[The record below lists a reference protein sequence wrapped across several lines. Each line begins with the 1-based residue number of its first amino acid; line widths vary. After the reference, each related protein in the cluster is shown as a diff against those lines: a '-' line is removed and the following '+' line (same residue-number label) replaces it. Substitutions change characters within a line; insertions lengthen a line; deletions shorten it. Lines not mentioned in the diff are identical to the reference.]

1 LDVAASSEGNES
13 VVSLEWLEEAL
24 EHAYAN
30 GQTKSLACLEWV
42 MEDVVFVMEL
52 AATRKAPSVG

>member
-1 LDVAASSEGNES
+1 LDLAASSVGNES

-30 GQTKSLACLEWV
+30 GQTKTLAYLEWV
-42 MEDVVFVMEL
+42 MEDVVFVMEM
-52 AATRKAPSVG
+52 AASKKAFAVG